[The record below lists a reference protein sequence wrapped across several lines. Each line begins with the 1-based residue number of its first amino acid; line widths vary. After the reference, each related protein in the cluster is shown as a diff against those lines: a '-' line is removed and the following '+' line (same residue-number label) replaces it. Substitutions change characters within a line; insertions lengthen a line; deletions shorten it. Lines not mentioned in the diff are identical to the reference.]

1 MLCNF
6 GIVISYGGG
15 YIETIEILTQKPYAE
30 ISYIIQM
37 LNLIVY
43 CIFPPLAV
51 WVFKNIACK
60 IYKRKYLS
68 ILYFDKSA
76 KLKDV
81 YIFSYGIFTERLL
94 YLWKMA
100 LSAYEDEILFQEDS
114 GLKEDAEDIRDE
126 LYKRF
131 EFIQANIISDGDNPE
146 DKLPL
151 LPPYL
156 N

>member
-1 MLCNF
+1 MF
-6 GIVISYGGG
+6 
-15 YIETIEILTQKPYAE
+15 ER
-30 ISYIIQM
+30 
-37 LNLIVY
+37 
-43 CIFPPLAV
+43 
-51 WVFKNIACK
+51 IACK
-60 IYKRKYLS
+60 IYKRKYLNT
-68 ILYFDKSA
+68 LYFDEPTE
-76 KLKDV
+76 LPDF
-81 YIFSYGIFTERLL
+81 YIFSYGIFAERLL